1 MKKYYSFMLSL
12 VASLCLVA
20 CQEED
25 FGVSQEQVFRSSY
38 ERNFTNTFGNIPSDQ
53 DWDFSGVTRGVTS
66 FESIANQHDEGRD
79 WFLVPDVLLNWMK
92 ENLKEGQNNSF
103 LTTPFAMVA
112 QPDQVFEI
120 VPIYFGHS
128 GDKWTLHIVAVDP
141 QTNQVSDM
149 ELWSS
154 ANANGQNEP
163 DHGLQ
168 TYNGGSGWAWYS
180 RQGATMQNNTTAVR
194 ALPVL
199 VDCSKIVSLPNTP
212 IYFYMERTDKKG
224 NVIQRTSISENPCLS
239 AVNFN
244 LETAGI
250 DRDGYDAKLIAF
262 NEEEITKKNPNPDY
276 NDIVLLIA
284 GFVPQL
290 VQDEVDSESYIK
302 KRYLIEDLGSTSD
315 FDFNDVVVDVT
326 QTDIQKFNVDPVSG
340 VMTPITEKSIKS
352 QEVKIRY
359 LCGTLPIQ
367 VKVGSYTFGQ
377 ITNPANKTQS
387 SEQVSV
393 PNGLFPSGSV
403 YSPKTDSQSGQE
415 MSFTVSLTDKS
426 WNAETNN
433 ISVSVWKE
441 AEVSATPDSEGVW
454 KASYPMLGSVPY
466 IIAVPQTTQWTAEG
480 VKFPWESY
488 ANIVK

>member
-1 MKKYYSFMLSL
+1 M
-12 VASLCLVA
+12 
-20 CQEED
+20 
-25 FGVSQEQVFRSSY
+25 
-38 ERNFTNTFGNIPSDQ
+38 
-53 DWDFSGVTRGVTS
+53 TRGEQTT
-66 FESIANQHDEGRD
+66 FNSIANQHDEGRD

-92 ENLKEGQNNSF
+92 TNLGEGKDNSF

-112 QPDQVFEI
+112 QPDQIFEI

-128 GDKWTLHIVAVDP
+128 GEKWTLHIVAVDP
-141 QTNQVSDM
+141 QSKQVSDM

-154 ANANGQNEP
+154 ANAKGQNEP

-168 TYNGGSGWAWYS
+168 VYNGNAGWKWYS
-180 RQGATMQNNTTAVR
+180 SQGATMDNNTTAVR
-194 ALPVL
+194 ALPIT

-212 IYFYMERTDKKG
+212 IYFYMEYTDKKG
-224 NVIQRTSISENPCLS
+224 NVIQRTSISANPCLS
-239 AVNFN
+239 AINFS
-244 LETAGI
+244 LESAGI

-262 NEEEITKKNPNPDY
+262 NEDEITETNPADY

-340 VMTPITEKSIKS
+340 IMTPINEKSIKS

-367 VKVGSYTFGQ
+367 VTVGNYTFGQ

-387 SEQVSV
+387 SEQISV

-403 YSPKTDSQSGQE
+403 YSPKTDTQPGQE
-415 MSFTVSLTDKS
+415 MSFSVLLTDKS
-426 WNAETNN
+426 WKAEENN

-441 AEVSATPDSEGVW
+441 AEVSASPDSHGVW
-454 KASYPMLGSVPY
+454 KTSYPSLGSVPY
-466 IIAVPQTTQWTAEG
+466 IIAVPQTQAWTAEG
-480 VKFPWESY
+480 VRFPWESY
-488 ANIVK
+488 TNISQ